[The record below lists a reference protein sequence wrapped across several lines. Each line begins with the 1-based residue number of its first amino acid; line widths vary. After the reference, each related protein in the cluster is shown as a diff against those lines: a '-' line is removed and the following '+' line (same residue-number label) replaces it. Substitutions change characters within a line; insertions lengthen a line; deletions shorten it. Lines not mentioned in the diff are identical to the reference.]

1 MSNFAVSDS
10 ESSDDAGEEADI
22 YEVDPNSSEGAREA
36 RAARAA
42 RRAGIKTPETG
53 NHYHYFAENTMT
65 SKLVH
70 RPRFLVC
77 GKQGMGQSTHV
88 SPAIL
93 HSMEHIPV
101 HCLDLPAL
109 FGCASK
115 TAEEACAQV
124 RLLAGWLNYSY
135 SLLNYINCQ

>member
-1 MSNFAVSDS
+1 MSTFGIDS
-10 ESSDDAGEEADI
+10 ESSDDDDDDADI
-22 YEVDPNSSEGAREA
+22 YEIDPTSSEGAREA

-42 RRAGIKTPETG
+42 RRAGVKLSASGTSK
-53 NHYHYFAENTMT
+53 HFHYFTNNSMT
-65 SKLVH
+65 SKHVH

-77 GKQGMGQSTHV
+77 GERGMGQSTHV
-88 SPAIL
+88 SQALL

-109 FGCASK
+109 FGCSSK

-124 RLLAGWLNYSY
+124 HSFV
-135 SLLNYINCQ
+135 